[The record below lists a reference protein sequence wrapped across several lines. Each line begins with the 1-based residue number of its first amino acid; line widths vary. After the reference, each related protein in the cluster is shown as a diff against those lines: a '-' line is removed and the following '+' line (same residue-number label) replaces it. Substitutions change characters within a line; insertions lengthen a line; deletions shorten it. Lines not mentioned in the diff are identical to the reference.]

1 MSSEEKM
8 EKMQLTVKNR
18 NKEERASLLRQGGFV
33 PGVIYNHGK
42 SDSIKI
48 SQKDI
53 QYLFSHGI
61 SESTL
66 IEVDREGEKET
77 AFVKDY
83 QLHPVSDEIL
93 HLDLYRITYGE
104 KIKTSIKINLVG
116 KPEGVKE
123 GGILET
129 FLHEVEIETF
139 PKHLVPSLDL
149 DVSALKIGD
158 SLHVSHLVL
167 PPETKVLTEGDPSI
181 CAVAV
186 SAKAVSE
193 ADTTTEEIKAEEE
206 TAESKE

>member
-167 PPETKVLTEGDPSI
+167 PPETKVLTEGDPAI

-193 ADTTTEEIKAEEE
+193 ADTTEETEAEEE

>member
-1 MSSEEKM
+1 M

-193 ADTTTEEIKAEEE
+193 ADTTTEETKAEEE